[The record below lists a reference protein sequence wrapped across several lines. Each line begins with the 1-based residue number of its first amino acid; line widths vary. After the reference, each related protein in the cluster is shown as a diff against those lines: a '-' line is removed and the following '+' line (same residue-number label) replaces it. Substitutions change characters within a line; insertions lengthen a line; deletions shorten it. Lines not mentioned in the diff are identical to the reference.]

1 VIAGGRVTK
10 PLKNLEE
17 IAVIGGGLA
26 GLSAARHAVRLGRLV
41 TLFEGSGLYGGLV
54 ATIGEVDDLPFP
66 GTWSGQ
72 DLAMHLYEQARKV
85 GVRIVEW
92 PVEEITNAA
101 RIELTDG
108 GGNICKPE
116 AVIIATGG
124 SLRKLGV
131 PGEEEFAGRGV
142 SRCAT
147 CDGGFY
153 AGKHVVVIGGGD
165 GAVHEAITL
174 AKTLSASGGKVTM
187 VCRSPIS
194 ARREHIDKLD
204 ARDNVRFVWD
214 SEVTAIT
221 GEGKVE
227 AICIRDVKTG
237 VASAIACDGVFP
249 IIGIEPANHFAP
261 DSLLALSGHVVAG
274 ADLVTTDKRIFVA
287 GAARGG
293 FGGTG
298 IEAMAEGVSA
308 AEAAHRL
315 LSGKL

>member
-1 VIAGGRVTK
+1 MAMQGRDVTR

-26 GLSAARHAVRLGRLV
+26 GLSAARHAARLGHLV
-41 TLFEGSGLYGGLV
+41 TLFEGTGLYGGLV

-72 DLAMHLYEQARKV
+72 DLAMHLYEQATKV
-85 GVRIVEW
+85 GVRVVEW
-92 PVEEITNAA
+92 PVDRLVAGE

-108 GGNICKPE
+108 SSTRFRPE
-116 AVIIATGG
+116 AVIVATGG
-124 SLRKLGV
+124 KLRNLGV
-131 PGEEEFAGRGV
+131 PGEAEFAGRGV

-153 AGKHVVVIGGGD
+153 IGKHVVVIGGGD
-165 GAVHEAITL
+165 GAVHEAL
-174 AKTLSASGGKVTM
+174 TLSKTCGQVTL
-187 VCRSPIS
+187 VCRSPLS
-194 ARREHIDKLD
+194 ACREHIDKLD

-221 GEGKVE
+221 GDAKVSGI
-227 AICIRDVKTG
+227 AIRNGKTG
-237 VASAIACDGVFP
+237 EASTIACEGVFP
-249 IIGIEPANHFAP
+249 FIGIEPQNAFLPAE
-261 DSLLALSGHVVAG
+261 LLSPSGSVAAG
-274 ADLVTTDKRIFVA
+274 ADLLTCDPRIFAA
-287 GAARGG
+287 GAARSG

-308 AEAAHRL
+308 AEAAHLL
-315 LSGKL
+315 LSGRK